1 MKNIAIVMGGYSAE
15 KVISMKSGQVVFD
28 NLDRNKYIPFKVI
41 IDENSWKL
49 NFDEIDYPISKNDFT
64 ATINGELISFDAVFI
79 AVHGSPGED
88 GILQKYFDNLN
99 IPYTSSG
106 AQQSKLSFDK
116 YECNKVLA
124 KNGLPCAK
132 SFIINSKENLD
143 IKQTFKKVNLPCFV
157 KPNSNGS
164 SFGVSK
170 VNKYEDFESAL
181 QKAFQ
186 FDNNVLVESFLD
198 GVEVTCGI
206 HNFNNKLFTFPL
218 TEIISENTF
227 FDYQAKY
234 EGKSQEIT
242 PARLS
247 KEVTNKVFRI
257 TKEVYKTLDLNGIA
271 RIDFI
276 IVGEKPFI
284 IEANT
289 VPGLSLESIIP
300 QQAQS
305 IGINLTDLFSLLLE
319 KALKK

>member
-28 NLDRNKYIPFKVI
+28 SLDRNKYIPFKVI
-41 IDENSWKL
+41 IDKTSWELKY
-49 NFDEIDYPISKNDFT
+49 DGIDYPINKKDFT
-64 ATINGELISFDAVFI
+64 ATIPGELISFDAVFI

-88 GILQKYFDNLN
+88 GILQEYFDKLN

-106 AQQSKLSFDK
+106 ANQSKLSFDK

-124 KNGLPCAK
+124 KNNLPSAK
-132 SFIINSKENLD
+132 SFIVNSEENLD
-143 IKQTFKKVNLPCFV
+143 IKQTLKKVNLPCFV

-170 VNKYEDFESAL
+170 VDKYEDFEPAL
-181 QKAFQ
+181 QKAYQ
-186 FDNNVLVESFLD
+186 FDNNVLVESYLD

-206 HNFNNKLFTFPL
+206 HNFNNELFTFPL
-218 TEIISENTF
+218 TEIVSENNF

-242 PARLS
+242 PARLP
-247 KEVTNKVFRI
+247 KDITNEVFRI
-257 TKEVYKTLDLNGIA
+257 SKEVYKTLELSGIA

-289 VPGLSLESIIP
+289 VPGLSQESIIP

-305 IGINLTDLFSLLLE
+305 IGMNLTELFNLSIE